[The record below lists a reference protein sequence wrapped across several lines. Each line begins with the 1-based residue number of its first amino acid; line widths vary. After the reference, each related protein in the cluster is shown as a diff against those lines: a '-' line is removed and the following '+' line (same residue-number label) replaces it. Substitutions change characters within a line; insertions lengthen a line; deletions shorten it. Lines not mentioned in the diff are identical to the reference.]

1 MFITPDFEHI
11 RSEILRDIKNQ
22 LPDADTGSDSDFF
35 IRASSVASVATG
47 IYQHQSWIV
56 RQIFADTADSDFLEL
71 HAKTRNLIRK
81 PATTASGT
89 ADFTGTPYAVLPA
102 GQEIRGETLSV
113 ITTQEVVIDEDGGA
127 SAPVRATMPG
137 TASNTGVITPAE
149 LVSAPMGINSRVLIR
164 PLKGGT
170 EKETDAAL
178 LARYL
183 DLIRRPPAGGNKY
196 DYRRW
201 ALEVPG
207 VTNAFVYPLRRGLG
221 TVDVA
226 IISADGLPS
235 QDIIDATQA
244 HIDDV
249 RPVTAKNSLVL
260 MPEERYIDFDI
271 EVRIAG
277 ISQTDAV
284 RQVQAEIQTVMSRLA
299 PGEDF
304 IRSDAETAVSLIPGI
319 RDRLFMLPA
328 GNVSAQV
335 DADRLEWLQPG
346 AITVRIMA

>member
-1 MFITPDFEHI
+1 MFITPGFAQI

-22 LPDADTGSDSDFF
+22 LPDADTGPDSDFF

-113 ITTQEVVIDEDGGA
+113 ITTQEVVIDEDGKA
-127 SAPVRATMPG
+127 SSTVSATVPG
-137 TASNTGVITPAE
+137 TTSNTSVITPAE
-149 LVSAPMGINSRVLIR
+149 LVSAPMGVNSRVLIQ
-164 PLKGGT
+164 PMNGGT

-207 VTNAFVYPLRRGLG
+207 VTNAFVYPLRRGIG

-226 IISADGLPS
+226 ITSADGLPS
-235 QDIIDATQA
+235 QDIIDAVQA

-260 MPEERYIDFDI
+260 APVIRHIDFDI
-271 EVRIAG
+271 EVRPDG
-277 ISQTDAV
+277 ISPDAAGM
-284 RQVQAEIQTVMSRLA
+284 QVKEEIKAVMSRLA
-299 PGEDF
+299 PGESF
-304 IRSDAETAVSLIPGI
+304 IRSEAETAVSLIPGI
-319 RDRLFMLPA
+319 RDRLFVLPA
-328 GNVSAQV
+328 GNVTALV
-335 DADRLEWLQPG
+335 DADHLEWLQPG
-346 AITVRIMA
+346 TITVRMMV